1 MIESRET
8 NVIIRDVRSE
18 EIPEVSGLILEAYK
32 QYESLMPPLVW
43 DQYARDMNDVQSR
56 LPVSDLIVAEWEGRL
71 AGAVTFFP
79 ETSSGQEGWP
89 PSWASVRLL
98 AVAPNGRGLGIGREL
113 MNECLRRCR
122 ESGVAVLGLH
132 TIEFMEVARRLYET
146 MGFVRATEFDY
157 DHIAGITILTYRL
170 DL

>member
-8 NVIIRDVRSE
+8 NVIIRAVRSE
-18 EIPEVSGLILEAYK
+18 EIPEVSELILEAYK

-43 DQYARDMNDVQSR
+43 DHYARDMTDVQSR
-56 LPVSDLIVAEWEGRL
+56 LPVSDLIVAEWKGGL

-79 ETSSGQEGWP
+79 ETSSSQEGWP

-98 AVAPNGRGLGIGREL
+98 AVVPNGRGLGIGREL
-113 MNECLRRCR
+113 MNECIRRCR
-122 ESGVAVLGLH
+122 ESGATALGLH
-132 TIEFMEVARRLYET
+132 SIEFMKVARRLYDN
-146 MGFVRATEFDY
+146 MGFVRATEY
-157 DHIAGITILTYRL
+157 DFEPVAGMTILAYRL